1 MNEFEEYLR
10 HYQPV
15 PAHRRV
21 IDPVVGRTPPAHRWS
36 MRTLAGLAAVAFL
49 ASMYGVLIFPGAEPP
64 AARAA
69 RAVFE
74 QLDRTAQRASSLK
87 VRFTCEGMATVD
99 GESAPFAASG
109 MLLVRSDNR
118 ANLSYSVRRGSES
131 KDIRFV
137 SNGTMMSTGLLFE
150 EETPKHLYS
159 DLVGTWIRLG
169 FISSHGLRNPE
180 RDRSSKGLYQLS
192 DFAAGPDEDGA
203 KTLTYRVST
212 PDKPAPPLSM
222 KLWYD
227 PATRLILKRQ
237 VTNPVRQF
245 TEVYTECLVDQAI
258 PDEAFRASKH

>member
-1 MNEFEEYLR
+1 MNEFEDYLR

-15 PAHRRV
+15 PASRRV
-21 IDPVVGRTPPAHRWS
+21 IDPIVGKTPSGSRWS
-36 MRTLAGLAAVAFL
+36 RRALAALAGVAFL
-49 ASMYGVLIFPGAEPP
+49 ASMYGVLNFPGADPP

-69 RAVFE
+69 RAAFE
-74 QLDRTAQRASSLK
+74 ELERAAQRASSLK

-109 MLLVRSDNR
+109 SLLLRSDNR

-150 EETPKHLYS
+150 EETPKRLFS
-159 DLVGTWIRLG
+159 DLAGTWVRLG

-192 DFAAGPDEDGA
+192 DFAAGPDEEGA
-203 KTLTYRVST
+203 KTLTYRVHS
-212 PDKPAPPLSM
+212 PDKPAPPLFM

-227 PATRLILKRQ
+227 PATRRILKRQ
-237 VTNPVRQF
+237 VTHPVRQL
-245 TEVYTECLVDQAI
+245 TETYLECLFDQEI
-258 PDEAFRASKH
+258 PDEAFRVSKH